1 MNTKE
6 APARIMCRARPVELA
21 TARSTLAFPAD
32 GPLTQAYLAKIKVE
46 A

>member
-6 APARIMCRARPVELA
+6 APVRIMCRAQPVELA

-32 GPLTQAYLAKIKVE
+32 GPLTERYLTKMKVE